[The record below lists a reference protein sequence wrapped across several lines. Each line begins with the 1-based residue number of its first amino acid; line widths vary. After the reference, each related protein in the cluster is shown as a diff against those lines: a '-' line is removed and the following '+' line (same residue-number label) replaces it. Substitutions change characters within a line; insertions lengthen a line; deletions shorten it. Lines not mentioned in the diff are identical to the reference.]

1 MDVVNP
7 VEVVVYDAA
16 KRLRGPDSINAVV
29 TLQQP
34 LLCVCARGEYC
45 KISGSAFA
53 NAVTTY
59 FSRHRWIVV
68 TPIPLYVVS
77 ECLQASL

>member
-7 VEVVVYDAA
+7 VEMVVYNAA
-16 KRLRGPDSINAVV
+16 KRLGGPDLISAVV

-34 LLCVCARGEYC
+34 LLCVCVRGDYC
-45 KISGSAFA
+45 RISVSAYA

-59 FSRHRWIVV
+59 FSRRWWMVV
-68 TPIPLYVVS
+68 TPIFLYVVS
-77 ECLQASL
+77 ECLQAT